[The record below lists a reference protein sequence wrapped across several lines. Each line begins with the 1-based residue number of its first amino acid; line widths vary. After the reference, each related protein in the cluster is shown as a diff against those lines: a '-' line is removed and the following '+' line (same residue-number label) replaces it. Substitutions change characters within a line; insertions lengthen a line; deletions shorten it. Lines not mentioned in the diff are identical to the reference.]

1 LKAKTH
7 LKLLKK
13 LTTQLSNMIF
23 KICGLKNK
31 ESLFCCEENNADF
44 FGMIFYEKSPRNI
57 TFNEAE
63 TLIIISKEMRIRPV
77 GVFVDH
83 EINDLKKIISSL
95 KLKYIQLHGNEDQLY
110 INEIK
115 KKFDVKIIKKIS
127 INNSED
133 LSEIEKF
140 NNIEYLLFD
149 YKPDNNELPGGNSKS
164 FDWNLLKDQKIKL
177 PWFISGGINETNIKK
192 IQNLLNPNGID
203 LSSGVE
209 VSKGIKSNLKINN
222 LFKKFYDN

>member
-1 LKAKTH
+1 
-7 LKLLKK
+7 
-13 LTTQLSNMIF
+13 MIF

-31 ESLFCCEENNADF
+31 ESLLCCEENNADF
-44 FGMIFYEKSPRNI
+44 FGMIFYKKSPRNI
-57 TFNEAE
+57 SFNEANI
-63 TLIIISKEMRIRPV
+63 LINTSKNLRIRPV

-95 KLKYIQLHGNEDQLY
+95 SLKYIQLHGSEDQLY
-110 INEIK
+110 IDEIK
-115 KKFDVKIIKKIS
+115 NQFDVKIIKKIS

-133 LSEIEKF
+133 LNINNKF
-140 NNIEYLLFD
+140 KNIDYLLFD
-149 YKPDNNELPGGNSKS
+149 YKPDSDELPGGNAKS
-164 FDWNLLKDQKIKL
+164 FDWNLLKDQKINI
-177 PWFISGGINETNIKK
+177 PWFISGGINETNVKN

-209 VSKGIKSNLKINN
+209 VSKGIKSNSKINN

>member
-1 LKAKTH
+1 
-7 LKLLKK
+7 
-13 LTTQLSNMIF
+13 MIF
-23 KICGLKNK
+23 KICGLKDV
-31 ESLFCCEENNADF
+31 ESLNCCEENNVDF

-57 TFNEAE
+57 TLNEAE
-63 TLIIISKEMRIRPV
+63 TLINTSKELRIRPI

-95 KLKYIQLHGNEDQLY
+95 GLKHIQLHGNEDQLY
-110 INEIK
+110 IDEIK
-115 KKFDVKIIKKIS
+115 RQFDVKIIKKIS

-133 LSEIEKF
+133 LNKINKF
-140 NNIEYLLFD
+140 KNIEYLLFD
-149 YKPDNNELPGGNSKS
+149 YKPNNNELPGGNSKS
-164 FDWNLLKDQKIKL
+164 FDWNLLKGKEIKL

-209 VSKGIKSNLKINN
+209 ASKGIKSNSKINN

>member
-1 LKAKTH
+1 
-7 LKLLKK
+7 
-13 LTTQLSNMIF
+13 MIF

-31 ESLFCCEENNADF
+31 ESLFCCEKNNADF

-57 TFNEAE
+57 TFNEANI
-63 TLIIISKEMRIRPV
+63 LLSASKNLRIRPV

-95 KLKYIQLHGNEDQLY
+95 SLKHIQLHGSEDQLY
-110 INEIK
+110 IDEIK
-115 KKFDVKIIKKIS
+115 NQFDVKIIKKIS

-133 LSEIEKF
+133 LNINNKF
-140 NNIEYLLFD
+140 KNIDYLLFD
-149 YKPDNNELPGGNSKS
+149 YKPDSDELPGGNAKS
-164 FDWNLLKDQKIKL
+164 FDWNLLKDQKINI
-177 PWFISGGINETNIKK
+177 PWFISGGINETNVKN

-209 VSKGIKSNLKINN
+209 VSKGIKSNSKINN

>member
-1 LKAKTH
+1 
-7 LKLLKK
+7 
-13 LTTQLSNMIF
+13 MIF

-31 ESLFCCEENNADF
+31 ESLICCEENNVDF

-57 TFNEAE
+57 SFNEAR
-63 TLIIISKEMRIRPV
+63 TLISASKEMRIKPV

-83 EINDLKKIISSL
+83 NIYDLKKIISSL
-95 KLKYIQLHGNEDQLY
+95 ELKHIQLHGNENQLY
-110 INEIK
+110 IDEIK
-115 KKFDVKIIKKIS
+115 KQFDVKIIKKIS

-133 LSEIEKF
+133 LNIINKF
-140 NNIEYLLFD
+140 KNIEYLLFD
-149 YKPDNNELPGGNSKS
+149 YKPLKYELPGGNSKS

-177 PWFISGGINETNIKK
+177 PWFISGGINETNIKN

-209 VSKGIKSNLKINN
+209 VSKGIKSNSKINN

>member
-1 LKAKTH
+1 
-7 LKLLKK
+7 
-13 LTTQLSNMIF
+13 MIF
-23 KICGLKNK
+23 KICGLKNV
-31 ESLFCCEENNADF
+31 ESLYCCEENNVDF

-57 TFNEAE
+57 TLHEAE
-63 TLIIISKEMRIRPV
+63 TLINTSKELRIKPV

-95 KLKYIQLHGNEDQLY
+95 GLKNIQLHGNEDQMY
-110 INEIK
+110 IDEIK
-115 KKFDVKIIKKIS
+115 KQFDVKIIKKIP

-133 LSEIEKF
+133 LNIINKF

-149 YKPDNNELPGGNSKS
+149 YKPANNELPGGNSKS

-177 PWFISGGINETNIKK
+177 PWFVSGGINETNVKK

-209 VSKGIKSNLKINN
+209 VSKGIKSNSKINN

>member
-1 LKAKTH
+1 
-7 LKLLKK
+7 
-13 LTTQLSNMIF
+13 MIF
-23 KICGLKNK
+23 KICGLKDV
-31 ESLFCCEENNADF
+31 ESLNCCEENNVDF

-57 TFNEAE
+57 TLNEAK
-63 TLIIISKEMRIRPV
+63 TLIRSCKGLRIRPV

-95 KLKYIQLHGNEDQLY
+95 RLEYIQLHGNEDQLF
-110 INEIK
+110 IDEIK
-115 KKFDVKIIKKIS
+115 RHFDVKIIKKIS

-133 LSEIEKF
+133 VNINYKF
-140 NNIEYLLFD
+140 KNIDYLLFD
-149 YKPDNNELPGGNSKS
+149 YKPDSNELPGGNAKS
-164 FDWNLLKDQKIKL
+164 FDWNLLKDQKIRL
-177 PWFISGGINETNIKK
+177 PWFISGGINETNIKN

>member
-1 LKAKTH
+1 
-7 LKLLKK
+7 
-13 LTTQLSNMIF
+13 MIF

-31 ESLFCCEENNADF
+31 ESLLCCEENNADF

-57 TFNEAE
+57 TLNEANI
-63 TLIIISKEMRIRPV
+63 LINTSKNLRIRPV

-95 KLKYIQLHGNEDQLY
+95 SLKHIQLHGSESQLY

-115 KKFDVKIIKKIS
+115 NQFDVKIIKKIS

-133 LSEIEKF
+133 LNINNKF
-140 NNIEYLLFD
+140 KNIDYLLFD
-149 YKPDNNELPGGNSKS
+149 YKPDSDELPGGNAKS
-164 FDWNLLKDQKIKL
+164 FDWNLLKDQKINI
-177 PWFISGGINETNIKK
+177 PWFISGGINETNVKN

-209 VSKGIKSNLKINN
+209 VSKGIKSNSKINN

>member
-1 LKAKTH
+1 
-7 LKLLKK
+7 
-13 LTTQLSNMIF
+13 MIF

-31 ESLFCCEENNADF
+31 ESLHCCEENNVDF

-63 TLIIISKEMRIRPV
+63 TLISTSKELRIRPV
-77 GVFVDH
+77 GVFVNH
-83 EINDLKKIISSL
+83 EINDLKKIITSL
-95 KLKYIQLHGNEDQLY
+95 DLKHIQLHGNEDQLY
-110 INEIK
+110 IDEIK

-127 INNSED
+127 ISNTED
-133 LSEIEKF
+133 LSRIDKLK
-140 NNIEYLLFD
+140 NIEYLLFD
-149 YKPDNNELPGGNSKS
+149 YKPNTNELPGGNSKS

-209 VSKGIKSNLKINN
+209 VSKGIKSNSKINN

>member
-1 LKAKTH
+1 
-7 LKLLKK
+7 
-13 LTTQLSNMIF
+13 MIF

-31 ESLFCCEENNADF
+31 ESLFCCEKNNADF

-57 TFNEAE
+57 TLNEANI
-63 TLIIISKEMRIRPV
+63 LINTSKNLRIRPV

-95 KLKYIQLHGNEDQLY
+95 SLQHIQLHGSEDQLY
-110 INEIK
+110 IDEIK
-115 KKFDVKIIKKIS
+115 NQFDVKIIKKIS

-133 LSEIEKF
+133 LNINNKF
-140 NNIEYLLFD
+140 KNIDYLLFD
-149 YKPDNNELPGGNSKS
+149 YKPDSDELPGGNAKS
-164 FDWNLLKDQKIKL
+164 FDWNLLKDQKINI
-177 PWFISGGINETNIKK
+177 PWFISGGINETNVKN
-192 IQNLLNPNGID
+192 IQILLNPNGID

-209 VSKGIKSNLKINN
+209 VSKGIKSNSKINN

>member
-1 LKAKTH
+1 
-7 LKLLKK
+7 
-13 LTTQLSNMIF
+13 MIF

-31 ESLFCCEENNADF
+31 ESLLCCEENNADF

-57 TFNEAE
+57 TLNEANI
-63 TLIIISKEMRIRPV
+63 LINTSKNLRIRPV

-95 KLKYIQLHGNEDQLY
+95 SLKHIQLHGSEDQLY
-110 INEIK
+110 IDEIK
-115 KKFDVKIIKKIS
+115 NQFDVKIIKKIS

-133 LSEIEKF
+133 LNINNKF
-140 NNIEYLLFD
+140 KNIDYLLFD
-149 YKPDNNELPGGNSKS
+149 YKPDSDELPGGNAKS
-164 FDWNLLKDQKIKL
+164 FDWNLLKDQKITI
-177 PWFISGGINETNIKK
+177 PWFISGGINETNVKN

-209 VSKGIKSNLKINN
+209 VSKGIKSNSKINN
-222 LFKKFYDN
+222 LFKKYYDN

>member
-1 LKAKTH
+1 
-7 LKLLKK
+7 
-13 LTTQLSNMIF
+13 MIF

-31 ESLFCCEENNADF
+31 ESLLCCEENNADF

-57 TFNEAE
+57 TLNEANI
-63 TLIIISKEMRIRPV
+63 LINTSKNLKIRPV

-95 KLKYIQLHGNEDQLY
+95 SLKHIQLHGSEDQLY
-110 INEIK
+110 IDEIK
-115 KKFDVKIIKKIS
+115 NQFDVKIIKKIS

-133 LSEIEKF
+133 LNINNKF
-140 NNIEYLLFD
+140 KNIDYLLFD
-149 YKPDNNELPGGNSKS
+149 YKPDSDELPGGNAKS
-164 FDWNLLKDQKIKL
+164 FDWNLLKDQKINI
-177 PWFISGGINETNIKK
+177 PWFISGGINETNVKN

-209 VSKGIKSNLKINN
+209 VSKGIKSNSKINN

>member
-1 LKAKTH
+1 
-7 LKLLKK
+7 
-13 LTTQLSNMIF
+13 MIF
-23 KICGLKNK
+23 KICGLKDV
-31 ESLFCCEENNADF
+31 ESLNCCEENSADF

-57 TFNEAE
+57 TLKEAR
-63 TLIIISKEMRIRPV
+63 TLINTSKKLRIRPV

-83 EINDLKKIISSL
+83 EINDLKKIISFLGL
-95 KLKYIQLHGNEDQLY
+95 KHIQLHGTEDQLY
-110 INEIK
+110 IDEIK
-115 KKFDVKIIKKIS
+115 KEFDVKIIKKIS

-133 LSEIEKF
+133 LNIINKF

-149 YKPDNNELPGGNSKS
+149 YKPIKNELPGGNSKS
-164 FDWNLLKDQKIKL
+164 FDWNLLKGKEIKL

-209 VSKGIKSNLKINN
+209 VSKGIKSNSKINN

>member
-1 LKAKTH
+1 
-7 LKLLKK
+7 
-13 LTTQLSNMIF
+13 MIF

-31 ESLFCCEENNADF
+31 ESLLCCEENNADF

-57 TFNEAE
+57 TLNEANI
-63 TLIIISKEMRIRPV
+63 LINTAKNLRIRPV

-95 KLKYIQLHGNEDQLY
+95 SLKHIQLHGSEDQLY
-110 INEIK
+110 IDEIK
-115 KKFDVKIIKKIS
+115 NQFDVKIIKKIS

-133 LSEIEKF
+133 LNINNKF
-140 NNIEYLLFD
+140 KNIDYLLFD
-149 YKPDNNELPGGNSKS
+149 YKPDSDELPGGNAKS
-164 FDWNLLKDQKIKL
+164 FDWNLLKDQKINI
-177 PWFISGGINETNIKK
+177 PWFISGGINETNVKN

-209 VSKGIKSNLKINN
+209 VSKGIKSNSKINN

>member
-1 LKAKTH
+1 
-7 LKLLKK
+7 
-13 LTTQLSNMIF
+13 MIF

-31 ESLFCCEENNADF
+31 ESLLCCEENNADF

-57 TFNEAE
+57 TLNEAK
-63 TLIIISKEMRIRPV
+63 TLINISKELKIKPV

-83 EINDLKKIISSL
+83 EINNLKKIISSL
-95 KLKYIQLHGNEDQLY
+95 GLKHIQLHGSEDQLY
-110 INEIK
+110 IDEIK
-115 KKFDVKIIKKIS
+115 RQFNVKIIKKIS

-133 LSEIEKF
+133 LNIINKF
-140 NNIEYLLFD
+140 KNIEYLLFD
-149 YKPDNNELPGGNSKS
+149 YKPLKYELPGGNSKS
-164 FDWNLLKDQKIKL
+164 FDWNLLKGKEIKL
-177 PWFISGGINETNIKK
+177 PWFISGGINEENIKN

-209 VSKGIKSNLKINN
+209 VSKGIKSNSKINN